1 MIENTWDQSMGIVK
15 MAMLGVFSALSL
27 NVTQKCNFQ
36 SDI

>member
-27 NVTQKCNFQ
+27 NHSEMQF
-36 SDI
+36 SI